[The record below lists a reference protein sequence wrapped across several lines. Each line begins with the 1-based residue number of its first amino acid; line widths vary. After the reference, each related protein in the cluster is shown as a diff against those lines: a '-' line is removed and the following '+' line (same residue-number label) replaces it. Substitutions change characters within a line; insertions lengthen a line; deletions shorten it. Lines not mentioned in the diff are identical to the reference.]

1 MRVIEAKLQVYKKF
15 KNDINAKNIFLQ
27 HVLEDY
33 DEIAKRSAHMKIS
46 SFCNIIDLLIKSL
59 NLCKLCTIITKA
71 FNQVLTQNTFK
82 NMCDN
87 IFVEYIGEKTGTV
100 DSSSHLCDSKNI
112 AERIKGLLKG
122 KIISMITDGLS
133 SFICSEIAN
142 HFRLQFEIVQKVTVQ
157 RFDELPVS
165 IRYLI
170 DSAVKTHFSKM
181 SISGDESPEYVE
193 LPEEF
198 LDETDWTPSASLSG
212 IAYAFSHSLDDSTID
227 VNSRYWREE
236 VANELFCRIR
246 KRSKHIIFSIRS
258 TIGEIFETTKTELQL
273 VYERLC
279 KCQSGLQLVDQK
291 GCK

>member
-100 DSSSHLCDSKNI
+100 DSSSLLCDSTNN
-112 AERIKGLLKG
+112 AEGIKGLLKG
-122 KIISMITDGLS
+122 KIISTITDGLS

-142 HFRLQFEIVQKVTVQ
+142 HFRLQFEIAQKVTVQ

-170 DSAVKTHFSKM
+170 DSAVKTKM
-181 SISGDESPEYVE
+181 SIFGDESLEYVE
-193 LPEEF
+193 LSEEF
-198 LDETDWTPSASLSG
+198 LDETDWTPSTSLSG
-212 IAYAFSHSLDDSTID
+212 IAYAFSHSLDDS
-227 VNSRYWREE
+227 RYWREE
-236 VANELFCRIR
+236 VANELFCRMR
-246 KRSKHIIFSIRS
+246 KRSKHIIFGIGS